1 MISIKKGGLVNLPT
15 MTQKSELG
23 QEGEDFAAEYLE
35 DKGYKIIVR
44 NKREKWGELDIVAMA
59 PDKTLV
65 FVEVKTMLAG
75 GEGYLRP
82 ENQMSGAKMKKFR
95 RVAELYAN
103 SYKNQKLMDDKKG
116 WRLDLIA
123 LEKQGSGQFLV
134 RHYENI

>member
-1 MISIKKGGLVNLPT
+1 MPT

>member
-1 MISIKKGGLVNLPT
+1 

>member
-1 MISIKKGGLVNLPT
+1 MVNLPT